1 MIEDYMK
8 RKEEIEKSDSLIKD
22 KELKTAKTEVAQGVK
37 KEIEASIGVSV
48 P

>member
-8 RKEEIEKSDSLIKD
+8 RKEEIEKSDSLDKNKD
-22 KELKTAKTEVAQGVK
+22 LETVKTEAAQGVK
-37 KEIEASIGVSV
+37 KEIEASVGVSV